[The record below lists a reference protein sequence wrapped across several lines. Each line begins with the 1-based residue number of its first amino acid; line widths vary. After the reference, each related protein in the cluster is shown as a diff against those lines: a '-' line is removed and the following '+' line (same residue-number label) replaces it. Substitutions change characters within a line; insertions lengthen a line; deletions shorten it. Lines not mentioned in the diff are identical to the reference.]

1 MSDIPK
7 FKLAPSIL
15 SADFARLGEQVKEVT
30 DAGADLIHVDIMDGH
45 FVDGLTWGPKTIE
58 DIKKWTH
65 VPIEA
70 HMMVSNPDKQID
82 AFVNAGTDIMTIH
95 YEACSSLANTIAS
108 VKNSGIK
115 MSLAINPDTDFS
127 NIEDYLHLL
136 DQVLV
141 MTVHP
146 GLPGQT
152 FLDTSPDKI
161 SSIRKRIEEKCLNTE
176 LEVDGGINANT
187 IAKAA
192 KSGANVLVAGSAIYD
207 HPDGIHNA
215 MKSLREKLASI

>member
-1 MSDIPK
+1 MNNTYKI
-7 FKLAPSIL
+7 KLAPSIL

-70 HMMVSNPDKQID
+70 HMMVDNPDKHIS
-82 AFVNAGTDIMTIH
+82 AFINAGTDIITIH
-95 YEACSSLANTIAS
+95 YEACPSLDFTISS
-108 VKNSGIK
+108 VKQYGVK
-115 MSLAINPDTDFS
+115 MSLAINPKTDFS
-127 NIEDYLHLL
+127 KIENYLPLL

-152 FLDTSPDKI
+152 FIEASAQKI
-161 SSIRKRIEEKCLNTE
+161 AIIRKTIEEKQLTTE
-176 LEVDGGINANT
+176 LEVDGGINAHT
-187 IAKAA
+187 APIAAKA
-192 KSGANVLVAGSAIYD
+192 GASVLVAGSAIYD
-207 HPDGIHNA
+207 HPNGINNA
-215 MKSLREKLASI
+215 IKLLREKINSL

>member
-1 MSDIPK
+1 MADIPK
-7 FKLAPSIL
+7 IKLAPSIL

-127 NIEDYLHLL
+127 NIEGYLHLL

-146 GLPGQT
+146 GLPGQK

-161 SSIRKRIEEKCLNTE
+161 SSVRKRIEEKCLNTE
-176 LEVDGGINANT
+176 LEVDGGINAET
-187 IAKAA
+187 ITKAA
-192 KSGANVLVAGSAIYD
+192 QSGASVLVAGSAIYD

>member
-1 MSDIPK
+1 MADIPK
-7 FKLAPSIL
+7 IKLAPSIL
-15 SADFARLGEQVKEVT
+15 SADFARLGGQVKEVT

-45 FVDGLTWGPKTIE
+45 FVDGLTWGQKTIE

-146 GLPGQT
+146 GLPGQK

-161 SSIRKRIEEKCLNTE
+161 SSVRKRIEEKCLNTE

>member
-1 MSDIPK
+1 MADIPK

-58 DIKKWTH
+58 AIKKWTH

-161 SSIRKRIEEKCLNTE
+161 SSVRKRIEEKCLNTE

>member
-1 MSDIPK
+1 MASLPK
-7 FKLAPSIL
+7 IKLAPSIL

-65 VPIEA
+65 LPIEA
-70 HMMVSNPDKQID
+70 HMMVDNPDKQID

-95 YEACSSLANTIAS
+95 YEACPSLTNTIAS
-108 VKNSGIK
+108 IKNSGIK
-115 MSLAINPDTDFS
+115 MSLAINPDTNFS

-146 GLPGQT
+146 GLPGQK
-152 FLDTSPDKI
+152 FLS
-161 SSIRKRIEEKCLNTE
+161 L
-176 LEVDGGINANT
+176 
-187 IAKAA
+187 
-192 KSGANVLVAGSAIYD
+192 
-207 HPDGIHNA
+207 IH
-215 MKSLREKLASI
+215 I

>member
-1 MSDIPK
+1 MADIPK

-58 DIKKWTH
+58 AIKKWTH

-82 AFVNAGTDIMTIH
+82 AFVNAGTEIMTIH

-161 SSIRKRIEEKCLNTE
+161 SSVRKRIEEKCLNTE

>member
-1 MSDIPK
+1 
-7 FKLAPSIL
+7 
-15 SADFARLGEQVKEVT
+15 
-30 DAGADLIHVDIMDGH
+30 MDGH

-146 GLPGQT
+146 GLPGQK

-161 SSIRKRIEEKCLNTE
+161 SSVRKRIEEKCLNTE